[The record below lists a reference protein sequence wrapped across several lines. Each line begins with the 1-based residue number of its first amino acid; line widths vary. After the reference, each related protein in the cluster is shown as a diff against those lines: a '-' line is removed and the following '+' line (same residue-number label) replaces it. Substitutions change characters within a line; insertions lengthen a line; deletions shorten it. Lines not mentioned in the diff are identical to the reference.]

1 VFYLVTFLFIFRS
14 RGILNLYENEVDKI
28 WATAIPFMSNWKDWL
43 SGKRD
48 SLHPEK
54 NKILGDFQ
62 L

>member
-1 VFYLVTFLFIFRS
+1 MTFLFIFRS

-54 NKILGDFQ
+54 K
-62 L
+62 